1 MTRFLPRPE
10 TLIGNPVL
18 QLPDAESRKEE
29 TLRPRQRADGSRLAH
44 AVFLNDFPGTATAR
58 FRSSRPAR
66 FLA

>member
-1 MTRFLPRPE
+1 M
-10 TLIGNPVL
+10 LIPDAVL
-18 QLPDAESRKEE
+18 QFPDAECGEE
-29 TLRPRQRADGSRLAH
+29 KALRPRQRADGGRLAH